1 MVLLMRTAHQLV
13 VIVEVHDATA
23 DPVLLRVN
31 QINQCSKKNLLYYF
45 RAWVQK
51 SCDLAPKARKR
62 KEPSHS
68 VVREKKNPLLLLP
81 LFIIRAAAK
90 GFYRHR
96 SRDHNRSILT
106 DFFSAILQGTGC
118 SRKIYQNLI
127 IRAEIFC
134 EKSIKSYTWF
144 EFKQFSVV
152 I

>member
-13 VIVEVHDATA
+13 VIVKVHDATA

-31 QINQCSKKNLLYYF
+31 QINQSQKFFFIILEHGYRKKSY
-45 RAWVQK
+45 
-51 SCDLAPKARKR
+51 DLDPKAMK
-62 KEPSHS
+62 KKKIFMQYS
-68 VVREKKNPLLLLP
+68 VEKNQILLLP

-106 DFFSAILQGTGC
+106 DFFSAILQGTSC

>member
-1 MVLLMRTAHQLV
+1 MGTEGCDLDLKAMKEKKSPCSMVW
-13 VIVEVHDATA
+13 
-23 DPVLLRVN
+23 
-31 QINQCSKKNLLYYF
+31 KKN
-45 RAWVQK
+45 Q
-51 SCDLAPKARKR
+51 
-62 KEPSHS
+62 
-68 VVREKKNPLLLLP
+68 LLLLP

>member
-1 MVLLMRTAHQLV
+1 MMLQLIPSCWESIKLIRARNSSLLFKSMGTEKSP
-13 VIVEVHDATA
+13 VIWIQ
-23 DPVLLRVN
+23 R
-31 QINQCSKKNLLYYF
+31 QWRKKNLHV
-45 RAWVQK
+45 VQ
-51 SCDLAPKARKR
+51 CG
-62 KEPSHS
+62 
-68 VVREKKNPLLLLP
+68 KKNQILLLP
-81 LFIIRAAAK
+81 LFIIRAVAK